1 MVKGSIQRIQDQVF
15 QNRESNKDEEK
26 DSSSI
31 RNCSNFGCGR
41 RLSLLESLCGN
52 RCLEHMSGPDII
64 RSVKVLPK
72 PERQL
77 WSTRLIEREKDYIY
91 QFNGEEDITILPRY
105 NRRKLTW
112 RISGDEKIL
121 VHRLTNDEFDLIWDF
136 LKSLAI
142 DYKNNQA
149 YWNWRKVFDHE
160 RQLRIKR
167 LSRS

>member
-1 MVKGSIQRIQDQVF
+1 
-15 QNRESNKDEEK
+15 
-26 DSSSI
+26 
-31 RNCSNFGCGR
+31 
-41 RLSLLESLCGN
+41 
-52 RCLEHMSGPDII
+52 MSGPDII